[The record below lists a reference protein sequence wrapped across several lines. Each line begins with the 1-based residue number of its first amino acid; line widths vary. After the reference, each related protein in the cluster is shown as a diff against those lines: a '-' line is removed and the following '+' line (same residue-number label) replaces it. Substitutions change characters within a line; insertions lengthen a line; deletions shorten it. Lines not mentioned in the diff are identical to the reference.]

1 MICVPVHLATRQ
13 PPSGTAPPTW
23 ASQHNTSPPAPR
35 ENPRAGGLGARG
47 NYFLPWL
54 SRADAATC
62 VIADQVRFPRPPGG
76 RIGHLWPLLRSLGRP
91 REGPELISAVSR
103 ATAGRHPLR
112 RDAARSSATDSQPR
126 RRVRQPLGRA
136 HASPHPYRPHHATGA
151 VDQTSP
157 QPPKSHQKPQCV
169 FSSIYQGRK
178 KEIGAYTSVHT
189 SPGCHPQ
196 LAVTIPVLHYR
207 EATPTISAPLLI
219 SRTASQLWP
228 GPAPNVQ

>member
-1 MICVPVHLATRQ
+1 MYPSTWPPGNHQAGQHRRHWRPSTTR
-13 PPSGTAPPTW
+13 
-23 ASQHNTSPPAPR
+23 APR
-35 ENPRAGGLGARG
+35 PAGEPAGRGPRERK
-47 NYFLPWL
+47 NYFLPWF
-54 SRADAATC
+54 SRGNAASW
-62 VIADQVRFPRPPGG
+62 VFPARQRFSRPPGG
-76 RIGHLWPLLRSLGRP
+76 RRWSPLATVAEPRTAQRRPGVDQFGPLRL
-91 REGPELISAVSR
+91 
-103 ATAGRHPLR
+103 TAGQHPFGAMR
-112 RDAARSSATDSQPR
+112 PEAQPPPASQDGGFANRKGARIP
-126 RRVRQPLGRA
+126 GRTPTGP
-136 HASPHPYRPHHATGA
+136 SHATEA

-157 QPPKSHQKPQCV
+157 RPPKSHQKPQCV